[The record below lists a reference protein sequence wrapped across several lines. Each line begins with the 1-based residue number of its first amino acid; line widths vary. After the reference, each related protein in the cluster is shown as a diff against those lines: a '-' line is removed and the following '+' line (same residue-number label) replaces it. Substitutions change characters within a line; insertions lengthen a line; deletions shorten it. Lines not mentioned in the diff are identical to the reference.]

1 MPITTPITN
10 AQNVNYIIANSTL
23 QFLNATAGG
32 TWSSSNTGIVSID
45 STSGIATGVTAGLV
59 VITYTI
65 SGDIATFSLN
75 AFASNISNGFDTQQV
90 LSAANNRVLWQSQ
103 GSSDSGRY
111 YQDFHALC
119 DENIIKQL
127 QPIVNPDSPTYSSIL
142 SSLNRSIILDGV
154 NGTYNNFQTI
164 DKAKLIFNRTGYDRL
179 FLQPIQNQSQ
189 YVGLSWSIADGDV
202 SVSFKKLILWFTKAM
217 TFNMYLFNDMVDAPI
232 ATFPVTTMAY
242 SQTVIPVTGL
252 MGLILSYLAY
262 NNNAISG
269 RWFLGYKQDDIEA
282 QGGQALYFNIEYGK
296 FRAINVLAF
305 SATIIADP
313 VNPATWNFNRTT
325 IGANNLMYGMNAELV
340 TYQDP
345 TSNIIE
351 NLSSGLYDNL
361 FGYLMAAKIIE
372 MIIFSYR
379 NNKAQVNLMGNANLE
394 QLYAELN
401 AVESANPNELNYSDG
416 LRKRVEEA
424 KRVVKEGMKVRRTL
438 FAGCG

>member
-10 AQNVNYIIANSTL
+10 SQNVNYIVANKTI

-32 TWSSSNTGIVSID
+32 TWSSSNSGIVSID
-45 STSGIATGVTAGLV
+45 GTTGLALGVAAGLV

-75 AFASNISNGFDTQQV
+75 SFASNISNGFDTQQV
-90 LSAANNRVLWQSQ
+90 LTAANNRVLWQSQ

-119 DENIIKQL
+119 DENIIKLL
-127 QPIVNPDSPTYSSIL
+127 QPAINPDSPAYAGIL
-142 SSLNRSIILDGV
+142 SSLNRSIILDGL
-154 NGTYNNFQTI
+154 NGVYDHFQTI
-164 DKAKLIFNRTGYDRL
+164 DKAQLVFNRTGYDRL

-189 YVGLSWSIADGDV
+189 YVGLSWSIADGDI
-202 SVSFKKLILWFTKAM
+202 SVCFKKIILWFTKAM
-217 TFNMYLFNDMVDAPI
+217 TFNMYLFNDMVDLPI

-242 SQTVIPVTGL
+242 SQTVILVTGL
-252 MGLILSYLAY
+252 MGLILSYLS
-262 NNNAISG
+262 NNTNAVSG
-269 RWFLGYKQDDIEA
+269 RWFLGYKQDDINA

-305 SATIIADP
+305 SATIVADP
-313 VNPATWNFNRTT
+313 VYPDMWNFNRTT
-325 IGANNLMYGMNAELV
+325 IGANNLMYGMNAEL
-340 TYQDP
+340 TSYQDP
-345 TSNIIE
+345 TNNIIQA
-351 NLSSGLYDNL
+351 LSNGLFDNL

-379 NNKAQVNLMGNANLE
+379 NNKVQVNLMGNANLD

-401 AVESANPNELNYSDG
+401 ACESSNPNELNYSNG
-416 LRKRVEEA
+416 LRKRIEEA